1 MKRMLVC
8 LTLLLAFKSCQKAP
22 QNARDTAA
30 ALKGALVTAQQQ
42 YQSECQKTPSESYC
56 QTINRA
62 HDNLKRQQVV
72 NDKLYRQWRMAETRL
87 ARAEKRVIWLWAALG
102 ATWASWIGVIW
113 WVSQQLAPVVWKALQ
128 SPK

>member
-1 MKRMLVC
+1 LSADDSYILRPSDYE
-8 LTLLLAFKSCQKAP
+8 FYQKSNFPAIFPGYDPKKFLRPPDQL
-22 QNARDTAA
+22 QID
-30 ALKGALVTAQQQ
+30 
-42 YQSECQKTPSESYC
+42 
-56 QTINRA
+56 INRA

>member
-62 HDNLKRQQVV
+62 VAAQNALITATELYCGWATSGPPTDPNSSCVPVSSFQQTLESALANANQAIKDIKGILK
-72 NDKLYRQWRMAETRL
+72 
-87 ARAEKRVIWLWAALG
+87 
-102 ATWASWIGVIW
+102 
-113 WVSQQLAPVVWKALQ
+113 P
-128 SPK
+128 